1 MREFARSHVCACEC
15 VGVFSYVW
23 MKMSASA
30 KAVKF
35 LPVVGLVDRFA
46 LVRPIVIGRK
56 IPGVTF
62 MRKKITSEYII
73 FWGRGD
79 MQTDVSYISV
89 VVGYN
94 VLEIALIM
102 DEK

>member
-46 LVRPIVIGRK
+46 LVRP
-56 IPGVTF
+56 
-62 MRKKITSEYII
+62 SENSWCY
-73 FWGRGD
+73 F
-79 MQTDVSYISV
+79 Y
-89 VVGYN
+89 
-94 VLEIALIM
+94 E
-102 DEK
+102 EKNHF